1 MDNKEVYS
9 VFLDTRNK
17 GQDTLS
23 FDKLK
28 IAVEKSLKKITK
40 QNLENYFQNAYG
52 TRPNIVKNKST

>member
-40 QNLENYFQNAYG
+40 QNLE
-52 TRPNIVKNKST
+52 I